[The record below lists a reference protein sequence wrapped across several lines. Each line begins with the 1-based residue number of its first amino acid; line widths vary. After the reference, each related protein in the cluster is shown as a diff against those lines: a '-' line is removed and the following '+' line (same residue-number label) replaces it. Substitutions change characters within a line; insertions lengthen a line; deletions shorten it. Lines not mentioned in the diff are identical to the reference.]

1 MTKKSLLWLAA
12 VVVLV
17 VASAVLTKGK
27 YGEFLGYLTGQE
39 SYTGNSLSKNRI
51 LVKDETLLQSIIR
64 EENFQDYRRRL
75 PKFDI
80 DPEKFL
86 RSKTRPEELQAYKAF
101 LGKVAKIKKEDNGR
115 TSYQS
120 AEKIT
125 SLVHG
130 YFKRNLTRGRDI
142 EGNVLGR
149 NKSHPEDYVYQ
160 LVNAKTAC
168 GTVGEAVVAV
178 MRELGFSARLVIAS
192 IRPHPI
198 QANHVLAEVFV
209 PEKNQWIMIDPMIDY
224 TGTRSVFELVQN
236 PKNAKETSVRHSYNS
251 IIYSSNTVLWFD
263 RRGLNRK
270 IFYFTSKKENFP
282 IVQAGLSKL

>member
-1 MTKKSLLWLAA
+1 MTKKGLLWLAA
-12 VVVLV
+12 IVVLV
-17 VASAVLTKGK
+17 AASAVLTKGR
-27 YGEFLGYLTGQE
+27 YGEFLGYLAGQE
-39 SYTGNSLSKNRI
+39 SYTGNSLSKDRI
-51 LVKDETLLQSIIR
+51 LVKDETLLHSIIH

-80 DPEKFL
+80 DPEKIL

-101 LGKVAKIKKEDNGR
+101 LAKVAKIKKEDNER
-115 TSYQS
+115 KSYQS
-120 AEKIT
+120 AKKIT
-125 SLVHG
+125 SLVHE
-130 YFKRNLTRGRDI
+130 YYKRNLTSGRDI
-142 EGNVLGR
+142 EANVLGKS
-149 NKSHPEDYVYQ
+149 KSHPEDYVYQ

-168 GTVGEAVVAV
+168 GTVGESVVAV

-198 QANHVLAEVFV
+198 QVNHVLAEVFV

-236 PKNAKETSVRHSYNS
+236 SIGAKETSFRHIYGFS
-251 IIYSSNTVLWFD
+251 IYSPNTVLSFD
-263 RRGLNRK
+263 KRGFNRK